1 MPPSARPRDAASLL
15 LLKPGTTGTAILMGR
30 RPPASSFIPDAF
42 VFPGGK
48 VDPQDRQLA
57 CPFPLEAE
65 TLRGLR
71 SGASVTAGTA
81 RALANAAIRETYE
94 ETGLLLARP
103 ADFRAPGP
111 GTWREFERKA
121 LGPDHTAL
129 RMIGRAITPSA
140 SPVRYHARFF
150 VASAADVRGSLA
162 PTEELLDLAWYPV
175 SEALGLPIIDVTRL
189 LLEEIARLNPPGG
202 ESRLPPRPTRR
213 AFIHYRAEKPTVEY
227 ENVGR

>member
-1 MPPSARPRDAASLL
+1 MSPSARPRDAASLL
-15 LLKPGTTGTAILMGR
+15 LLKPGADETAILMGR

-48 VDPQDRQLA
+48 VDPQDREIP

-71 SGASVTAGTA
+71 SGASITDRGA

-103 ADFRAPGP
+103 ADFCAPGP
-111 GTWREFERKA
+111 GTWRDFERKG

-150 VASAADVRGSLA
+150 VASAADVRGSMA

-175 SEALGLPIIDVTRL
+175 TEALGLPIIDVTRL
-189 LLEEIARLNPPGG
+189 LLEEVARLGPPGD
-202 ESRLPPRPTRR
+202 EPSRCVRPTRR
-213 AFIHYRAEKPTVEY
+213 VFVYYRC
-227 ENVGR
+227 ENPAVQYQDVRE